1 MTAKLETGEDSY
13 NPDVEDAKK
22 LTRLTLRSTP
32 VDLASSFAI
41 ASIRCPAS
49 GQATARCCTLCTG
62 HHAGFSAPS
71 LQGWQAAADA
81 SR

>member
-1 MTAKLETGEDSY
+1 MTAKLEMGEDTY

-41 ASIRCPAS
+41 ASIRCTVS
-49 GQATARCCTLCTG
+49 GRTTAWCCTLRTG
-62 HHAGFSAPS
+62 QHAGFSAPS

-81 SR
+81 GR